1 MLLPSTLLAFLSKRP
16 LLISSCIV
24 VQKYILLD
32 LLEAFQVSSVYS
44 FEYVLAAS
52 FIPLTYIVV
61 LVILALSTELIIP

>member
-44 FEYVLAAS
+44 PEYVRADS
-52 FIPLTYIVV
+52 FIPLTDIVV
-61 LVILALSTELIIP
+61 LVVLALSTELIIP

>member
-44 FEYVLAAS
+44 FEYVRADS
-52 FIPLTYIVV
+52 FIPANVNFEPSS
-61 LVILALSTELIIP
+61 LALFTELIIP